1 MPDIN
6 LTGLPKAELHLHL
19 EGAVRPA
26 TAAELADRA
35 GRPLPEPGPFRNLS
49 DFVLAYE
56 TARNLIASLDDLR
69 RIARELVQDAAHA
82 GVVWTEIHLIPPTYA
97 GRLGPA
103 QGVLEAVL
111 DGVRA
116 GTSKVAGA
124 GVIVGINRGL
134 PLPAAEESL
143 RLAIAYAGQGVV
155 GLGLAG
161 DEANHPAA
169 AYASTFARAHDA
181 GLRRVPH
188 GGEGAGPDS
197 VRSCVEDLHADR
209 ICHGV
214 RAVEDPSLLD
224 LLAHRQVCLDVAPTS
239 NVALGVSPSW
249 PGHPI
254 RALLAAGIPV
264 TLNSDCP
271 LFLRTSINNEY
282 RRAAT
287 DLGLDHRALTD
298 IAETSLRRS
307 SCPPDLLTPAL
318 ARLQAKRGGDPRPM
332 TVGDASEQRTH

>member
-1 MPDIN
+1 MPD
-6 LTGLPKAELHLHL
+6 LDLAGLPKAELHLHF

-26 TAAELADRA
+26 TAAELANRA
-35 GRPLPEPGPFRNLS
+35 GRALPKTGPFRNLS
-49 DFVLAYE
+49 EFVLAYE
-56 TARNLIASLDDLR
+56 TARDLIASLDDLH

-82 GVVWTEIHLIPPTYA
+82 GVVWTEVHLIPPTYA

-111 DGVRA
+111 DGLRA
-116 GTSKVAGA
+116 GTTRAAGA

-134 PLPAAEESL
+134 PLPAAEQSL
-143 RLAIAYAGQGVV
+143 RLAIAFAGHGVV

-169 AYASTFARAHDA
+169 AFAAQFALARDA
-181 GLRRVPH
+181 GLRLVPH

-214 RAVEDPSLLD
+214 HAVEDPQLLD
-224 LLAHRQVCLDVAPTS
+224 LLAQRQVCLDVAPTS
-239 NVALGVSPSW
+239 NVALGVSRSW
-249 PGHPI
+249 PGHQLT
-254 RALLAAGIPV
+254 ALLNAGIPV

-271 LFLRTSINNEY
+271 LFFRTSINTEY
-282 RRAAT
+282 RRAGT
-287 DLGLDHRALTD
+287 NLGLDPGKLAR

-307 SCPPDLLTPAL
+307 SCPPELFHPAL
-318 ARLQAKRGGDPRPM
+318 TQLHDWPARSSQPPSPE
-332 TVGDASEQRTH
+332 TYHP